1 MKRYKVAIVSDT
13 FLPQVGGL
21 EVHMH
26 DLAEELTRQGHE
38 AHVICATPDGLTDS
52 NPSAYPVHR
61 INVPLFARIQRVR
74 STKFYQPLARLLS
87 DGDFDLVHAHCVY
100 SPLGQ
105 SACYIAKQLGIPSV
119 LTLHSVIE
127 GSSRVALRSFNWLA
141 RWGNWPTVLTAVS
154 QYVSEELKRVS
165 GRDDVVV
172 LPNAVRLQDW
182 TVERAETQRVIS
194 VTRLASRKRPLDLIR
209 MIPAVLDSLPRHL
222 WPVFTIVGD
231 GPERPKV
238 ESAIKRLGIAE
249 HVELTGVVSRSAVR
263 DMLSRSSIFALPSY
277 HEAYPIAVI
286 EARSAGLPVVAR
298 TPNGV
303 AEIIEHG
310 KQGLLAASSEEF
322 VRYLVTLIRDPALR
336 AQMSFE
342 ALQGIEK
349 FGWEYGLQRHLD
361 LYRYATERFDRHRPA
376 KHADRPR
383 LGEPLVDVPP
393 RPTPQSESTGARTS
407 SG

>member
-38 AHVICATPDGLTDS
+38 AHVICATPDDLPNS
-52 NPSAYPVHR
+52 IPSAYQVHR
-61 INVPLFARIQRVR
+61 IDVPLFPRIQRVR
-74 STKFYQPLARLLS
+74 STKFYQPLSRLLS
-87 DGDFDLVHAHCVY
+87 DGNFDLVHAHCVY
-100 SPLGQ
+100 SPLAQ
-105 SACYIAKQLGIPSV
+105 SACYIAKLLGIPSV

-127 GSSRVALRSFNWLA
+127 GSSSVALRSFNWLT

-165 GRDDVVV
+165 NRDDVVV

-182 TVERAETQRVIS
+182 TAERSTTQRVVS
-194 VTRLASRKRPLDLIR
+194 VTRLASRKCPLDLIR
-209 MIPAVLDSLPRHL
+209 MIPVVLDSLPRHL
-222 WPVFTIVGD
+222 WPVFTVVGD
-231 GPERPKV
+231 GPERSKV
-238 ESAIKRLGIAE
+238 EATIKRLGIAE

-263 DMLSRSSIFALPSY
+263 DMLARSSIFVLPSY
-277 HEAYPIAVI
+277 HEAYPISVI
-286 EARSAGLPVVAR
+286 EARSVGLPVVAR

-310 KQGLLAASSEEF
+310 KQGFLAASSEEF

-336 AQMSFE
+336 AQMSRE

-349 FGWEYGLQRHLD
+349 FGWEYGLQRHID
-361 LYRYATERFDRHRPA
+361 LYRYATDRFEQHRPT
-376 KHADRPR
+376 KYVDRTI
-383 LGEPLVDVPP
+383 LGESLVELSP
-393 RPTPQSESTGARTS
+393 RPSPQSESAGAITS